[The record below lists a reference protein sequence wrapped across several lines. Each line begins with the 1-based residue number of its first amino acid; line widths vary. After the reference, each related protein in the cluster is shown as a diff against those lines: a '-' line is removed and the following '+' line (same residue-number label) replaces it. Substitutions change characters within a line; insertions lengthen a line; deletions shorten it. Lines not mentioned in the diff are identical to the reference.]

1 MKLSGR
7 VNLKCWTDGEVSVHP
22 QKRVS
27 FYAGDAL
34 NQFRLEKTV
43 ACIALV
49 AFLVDVI
56 FNRSIVK
63 LISL

>member
-7 VNLKCWTDGEVSVHP
+7 VNLRCWTDGVVSVPP

-27 FYAGDAL
+27 FYTGDAL

-43 ACIALV
+43 AGAASV
-49 AFLVDVI
+49 ASLADGI
-56 FNRSIVK
+56 FIRSIVK
-63 LISL
+63 LINL